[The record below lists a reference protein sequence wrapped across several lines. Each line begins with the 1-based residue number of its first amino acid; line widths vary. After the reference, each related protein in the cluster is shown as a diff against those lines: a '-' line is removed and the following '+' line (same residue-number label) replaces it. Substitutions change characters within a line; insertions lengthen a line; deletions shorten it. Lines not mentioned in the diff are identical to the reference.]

1 VIGSALADG
10 TGAWSI
16 TSTKLA
22 DGPHTIT
29 ATATDAA
36 GNVSVA
42 SGGTPV
48 QIDTAAPA
56 APVIKLTHDT
66 GTSSSDDLTG
76 NPAIMVMAVSPTYE
90 IDGGSATSAQ
100 PVFANDGTSD
110 GRHTVTV
117 TDTDAAGNT
126 ASASLTFVL
135 DTQAPVADAKDV
147 NDVAGKT
154 VTGQLAGNDHLGLP
168 ISYSLVSDPTH
179 GNLTF
184 NSDGSYSYT
193 STARSAAP
201 TASPSRVNNGVLD
214 SKARA

>member
-48 QIDTAAPA
+48 QIDTAAPT

-76 NPAIMVMAVSPTYE
+76 NPAITVVATSPT
-90 IDGGSATSAQ
+90 
-100 PVFANDGTSD
+100 
-110 GRHTVTV
+110 
-117 TDTDAAGNT
+117 
-126 ASASLTFVL
+126 L
-135 DTQAPVADAKDV
+135 
-147 NDVAGKT
+147 
-154 VTGQLAGNDHLGLP
+154 
-168 ISYSLVSDPTH
+168 
-179 GNLTF
+179 
-184 NSDGSYSYT
+184 
-193 STARSAAP
+193 
-201 TASPSRVNNGVLD
+201 
-214 SKARA
+214 